1 LQTLTA
7 TAAKLF
13 RHSANYL
20 PGKDMIQMAVLSSF
34 RPKLNRSKL
43 ASVHRSL
50 IVLFGKLQFAI

>member
-20 PGKDMIQMAVLSSF
+20 PGKDMIQMAVLSF